1 MDLYKVRCMNPKVRQ
16 AIADLLDLSASK
28 GGYKWLAVFMDKS
41 SEPVIH
47 PPENRREIEPTLQA
61 TKHLIDSTFEKPV
74 NVDLRTIPAES
85 NAESSLKT
93 ITRCRCLKA
102 VSLFDRTGDHLG
114 LLVALHDSSTEPEG
128 QRSQALARIARLVEN
143 QLAANLFENRN
154 QDELEHSFSI
164 NRAILDTLYDA
175 VVMTDMEGR
184 IQSVNPALERM
195 FGYPE
200 KDLIGTPITKLMPR
214 DIARHHPGYMK
225 AYAAGRTSR
234 KIMGNLRAVQ
244 GQRSDGT
251 RFPLQIA
258 ITETTVKSQRLLVAA
273 LHDITESE
281 AARIDLQRFRR
292 TLDSTLDCVFMFDAE
307 TLRFSYVNQGAI
319 DQLGYSEQE
328 LLEMHP
334 YDVKPFYPEKPFR
347 EMVAPLVN
355 QDTPRINFQTVHR
368 HKDGRNV
375 PVDVSLQYVTL
386 EGDPPRFIA
395 IVRDIS
401 EQERHREEIEH
412 LAYFDPLTNLPN
424 RSLIRTKLENAIQS
438 CAASDC
444 FGALM
449 LTDLDDFK
457 AINDTLGH
465 REGDELL
472 IEVSGR
478 FAEIIGEHDSISRLG
493 GDEFLIVI
501 NTHHRK
507 RSDAVAEVTQI
518 ANRLLQAATQPT
530 ETLGNARPVSTSI
543 GFVMFN
549 DASTSASE
557 LMRMADIA
565 MYDAKT
571 QGKNHFSL
579 FDEIMQQ
586 QMLEEHHLTADL
598 NRALGRN
605 DEIVPWFQPKVDQ
618 TGQFTGFEA
627 LVRWHHPE
635 QGLLNPGSFIE
646 LAEKKNLII
655 PLGDQ
660 MLFKA
665 CQQMSEWRRRF
676 PVESWTVSVN
686 ISQSQLAMADFPEKV
701 EKTLT
706 DTGLPARMLLLEV
719 TESVV
724 AENIENSIR
733 QMGQL
738 RALGV
743 RFSMDDFGTGYS
755 SLSYIRQLPIDELKI
770 DRSFVDTILHDDE
783 SRSIVRVILL
793 LADSLKL
800 TVIAEGIETE
810 EQWQALKKL
819 GCKNFQGFLFS
830 RPRPP
835 EEILEA
841 LEQQGS
847 HLPFTS

>member
-1 MDLYKVRCMNPKVRQ
+1 MNPEVRKD
-16 AIADLLDLSASK
+16 ISDLLDLSACK
-28 GGYKWLAVFMDKS
+28 GGYKWLAVFVDNS

-47 PPENRREIEPTLQA
+47 PPENSHEIGPTLRA
-61 TKHLIDSTFEKPV
+61 TKHLIDSNFESPV
-74 NVDLRTIPAES
+74 NVDLRTPPAETTAAGS
-85 NAESSLKT
+85 ATT

-102 VSLFDRTGDHLG
+102 INLFDRMGKHLG
-114 LLVALHDSSTEPEG
+114 LLVALHETSAEPED
-128 QRSQALARIARLVEN
+128 QRNHALARIARLTEK
-143 QLAANLFENRN
+143 QLEADLFESRN
-154 QDELEHSFSI
+154 QEELEHSFSI

-184 IQSVNPALERM
+184 IQSVNPALEQM

-200 KDLIGTPITKLMPR
+200 KDLIGQPITKLMPR

-225 AYAAGRTSR
+225 AYAAGRTPG

-244 GQRSDGT
+244 GERSDGT
-251 RFPLQIA
+251 HFPLQIA
-258 ITETTVKSQRLLVAA
+258 VTETTVKSQRLLVAA

-281 AARIDLQRFRR
+281 AARIDLQRFRQ
-292 TLDSTLDCVFMFDAE
+292 TLDGTLDCVFMFDAQ
-307 TLRFSYVNQGAI
+307 TLQFFYVNQGAI
-319 DQLGYSEQE
+319 DQLGYTQEE
-328 LLEMHP
+328 LLELHP

-347 EMVAPLVN
+347 EMLAPLIN
-355 QDTPRINFQTVHR
+355 LETPRLNFQTVHR
-368 HKDGRNV
+368 HKDGHDV
-375 PVDVSLQYVTL
+375 PVDISLQYVTL

-401 EQERHREEIEH
+401 QLEKHREEIEH

-424 RSLIRTKLENAIQS
+424 RSLIRTRLESAIED
-438 CAASDC
+438 CAASGC

-472 IEVSGR
+472 VEVSTR
-478 FAEIIGEHDSISRLG
+478 FAEIVGEHDSISRLG

-501 NTHHRK
+501 NTRHQK
-507 RSDAVAEVTQI
+507 RSEAVDEITGI
-518 ANRLLQAATQPT
+518 ANRLLQAAKQPT
-530 ETLGNARPVSTSI
+530 RTLGSARTVSTSI
-543 GFVMFN
+543 GVVMFN
-549 DASTSASE
+549 NTSTNASE

-565 MYDAKT
+565 MYNAKH

-579 FDEIMQQ
+579 FDEVMQQ

-598 NRALGRN
+598 ERALGQN

-618 TGQFTGFEA
+618 DGQFTGFEA

-635 QGLLNPGSFIE
+635 RGLLNPGSFIE
-646 LAEKKNLII
+646 LAEKKNLIVE
-655 PLGDQ
+655 LGEQ
-660 MLFKA
+660 VLFQA
-665 CQQMSEWRRRF
+665 CQYMAEWRQKF

-686 ISQSQLAMADFPEKV
+686 ISQSQLASPDFPKKV
-701 EKTLT
+701 EKILA
-706 DTGLPARMLLLEV
+706 DTGLPASALMLEV

-724 AENIENSIR
+724 AKNIENSVR
-733 QMGQL
+733 QMGKL
-738 RALGV
+738 KAVGV
-743 RFSMDDFGTGYS
+743 KFSMDDFGTGYS

-770 DRSFVDTILHDDE
+770 DRSFVDTLLHDEE

-800 TVIAEGIETE
+800 TVIAEGIETQ

-819 GCKNFQGFLFS
+819 GCKGFQGYLFS
-830 RPRPP
+830 RPQPP
-835 EEILEA
+835 EKILGV
-841 LEQQGS
+841 LEQKMA
-847 HLPFTS
+847 